1 MMPAMQRLLLCVPP
15 FLGLYACRS
24 MLISISAMTAP
35 APPWLLVGNGLSL
48 RVRRAKP
55 DLRIVS
61 PALCTYSWRPSV
73 APYLTT
79 ISYHHVHS
87 HHGEA
92 WNELVDRTAKAA
104 ARFSSSD
111 VCGWQPF
118 LQLLRS
124 DLLPWLWFLPASR
137 SSFSLPLLEN
147 LCLGT
152 AGSYLGTTQPRTSV
166 VPSPSRSPAAP
177 PWTLRCA
184 TFNVCTLRPAEQ
196 KKAPP
201 GLYCQGVQHLLLA
214 QCKQHRLSIV
224 GVQETRLPSASAYTS
239 GGFLCFHSAATSEGM
254 EGCAIWIACDLGDGD
269 AHKALS
275 LKNCSVLVS
284 EPRLL
289 CVRLVAE
296 GLSAVVL
303 SAHAPHAKSPADVR
317 DTWWQHLSRVLAAVR
332 KPSDSVILC
341 IDANA
346 KVGRPSSDRVGSFG
360 AEIRTPNGLAL
371 ETILHEANLFLPS
384 TTAVQSGPS
393 PTWTSPSGHTS
404 RIDFVALSYTLH
416 EFVDSAWTLDL
427 DACLLRPDHK
437 AAVVA
442 FTLPA
447 SVDAPPAA
455 EVRTDIDPLQLHD
468 WREAVSALPP
478 QPWNLSVD
486 CHDSALCR
494 DLLGTAR
501 RYRAPGRVRAVRP
514 YVSAQSLQYLALRK
528 HLRADISA
536 ASALHRRLWLRAVFL
551 CWRCRGDAVAVDVAP
566 LAALDRH
573 IAILL
578 RLFRLAADCVRSQIR
593 GSKKAY
599 IEELGATFAAATT
612 AKDVKALYAA
622 LRCLVPSASKR
633 RNTTAGTA
641 VLRPDGQPFA
651 DHASRAEGWALYF
664 AGIEGGRPVSWDS
677 LTSKQV
683 DRILEGQAA
692 PPPALHELPTIL
704 DWERGCRKIQHGR
717 AAGPDGIHSSLVKS
731 ALAPSVKLAFPLALK
746 AAVGQAE
753 PLRWRG
759 GETLPLFKHK
769 GDGRS
774 FDNYRGILLSGLWGK
789 RFHWWIR
796 DSLLPHFTPHAPPL
810 QRGVTGGHGTA
821 HLSLLARTFQGLMR
835 SKNVSHAVVFL
846 DFRQAFYAVFRQF
859 LTRHSHSP
867 EGFLSFC
874 SSMGVPEEHAR
885 TILQT
890 LDMPEDAITA
900 GLASHLKRRLG
911 DALHN
916 TWFSVRD
923 ATSPIA
929 TAKGTRPGDPLADI
943 LFALILAPP
952 LKRLNTLLRE
962 TGLTPTVTTG
972 GILPGTVVAEAP
984 GPSSS
989 CLSLQSAV
997 RTSSRLVLL
1006 LLASLNP
1013 VSRPRDWSSTLQLV
1027 KQKLWP
1033 LRWAPAV
1040 GTPCLPSWTLPMFPC
1055 LWTLAMPPV
1064 SLCVLFLLT
1073 GTLVPCSRTTA
1084 AFAATLTGGFS
1095 QPGKDSLPW
1104 PGPSLAV
1111 LTLRQKQRRTS
1122 SPP

>member
-1 MMPAMQRLLLCVPP
+1 
-15 FLGLYACRS
+15 
-24 MLISISAMTAP
+24 MTAGIPFEP
-35 APPWLLVGNGLSL
+35 AYPSTSGLDLPVSCRQAIADCHPPWPNLAALPLGCSAWLYTDGSQCPEGSGWAASICFWVPNFGWTWQGLLAAST
-48 RVRRAKP
+48 RAQYFAEECH
-55 DLRIVS
+55 DACDAEAA
-61 PALCTYSWRPSV
+61 ALCAALSWALCLPQHVALHFCYDCSSAAMAACGEWAIPTCAAGQARPPHRIARSLHLV
-73 APYLTT
+73 LEAFGRT

-87 HHGEA
+87 HHGEV

-124 DLLPWLWFLPASR
+124 DLLPWLWFFPASR
-137 SSFSLPLLEN
+137 SSFSLPLLED

-166 VPSPSRSPAAP
+166 DPSPSRSPAAP
-177 PWTLRCA
+177 PWILRCA

-254 EGCAIWIACDLGDGD
+254 EGCAIWIACDLGGGD
-269 AHKALS
+269 AHKALG

-346 KVGRPSSDRVGSFG
+346 KVGRPSSDRVGSFD

-371 ETILHEANLFLPS
+371 ETILHEANLLLPS

-455 EVRTDIDPLQLHD
+455 KVRTDIDPLQLHD

-536 ASALHRRLWLRAVFL
+536 ASALHRRLWLRALFL
-551 CWRCRGDAVAVDVAP
+551 CWRCRGAAVAVDVAP

-573 IAILL
+573 IAVLL

-593 GSKKAY
+593 GSKKVY
-599 IEELGATFAAATT
+599 IEELGAIFAAATT

-641 VLRPDGQPFA
+641 VLR
-651 DHASRAEGWALYF
+651 
-664 AGIEGGRPVSWDS
+664 
-677 LTSKQV
+677 
-683 DRILEGQAA
+683 
-692 PPPALHELPTIL
+692 
-704 DWERGCRKIQHGR
+704 RGLGLI
-717 AAGPDGIHSSLVKS
+717 
-731 ALAPSVKLAFPLALK
+731 
-746 AAVGQAE
+746 
-753 PLRWRG
+753 LRW
-759 GETLPLFKHK
+759 H
-769 GDGRS
+769 
-774 FDNYRGILLSGLWGK
+774 
-789 RFHWWIR
+789 
-796 DSLLPHFTPHAPPL
+796 
-810 QRGVTGGHGTA
+810 
-821 HLSLLARTFQGLMR
+821 
-835 SKNVSHAVVFL
+835 
-846 DFRQAFYAVFRQF
+846 
-859 LTRHSHSP
+859 
-867 EGFLSFC
+867 
-874 SSMGVPEEHAR
+874 
-885 TILQT
+885 
-890 LDMPEDAITA
+890 
-900 GLASHLKRRLG
+900 
-911 DALHN
+911 
-916 TWFSVRD
+916 
-923 ATSPIA
+923 
-929 TAKGTRPGDPLADI
+929 
-943 LFALILAPP
+943 
-952 LKRLNTLLRE
+952 
-962 TGLTPTVTTG
+962 
-972 GILPGTVVAEAP
+972 
-984 GPSSS
+984 
-989 CLSLQSAV
+989 
-997 RTSSRLVLL
+997 
-1006 LLASLNP
+1006 
-1013 VSRPRDWSSTLQLV
+1013 
-1027 KQKLWP
+1027 
-1033 LRWAPAV
+1033 
-1040 GTPCLPSWTLPMFPC
+1040 
-1055 LWTLAMPPV
+1055 
-1064 SLCVLFLLT
+1064 
-1073 GTLVPCSRTTA
+1073 
-1084 AFAATLTGGFS
+1084 
-1095 QPGKDSLPW
+1095 
-1104 PGPSLAV
+1104 
-1111 LTLRQKQRRTS
+1111 
-1122 SPP
+1122 